1 MGAAVQA
8 CVRERYLGDVHPM
21 HYVTPVRVGIN
32 GFGGGQSGED
42 VRLVRQ
48 RMGYTCRL
56 ADLAAIAGAHL

>member
-8 CVRERYLGDVHPM
+8 CVRERYLGRCASDALRDAA
-21 HYVTPVRVGIN
+21 RVGIN

-42 VRLVRQ
+42 VRLARQ

-56 ADLAAIAGAHL
+56 ADLAAIAGDHL